1 MPLPQGLFYFQ
12 LVQTSK
18 KVIHMTQAQFKTLL
32 LEYDFTYPFSDDHS
46 AYKRG
51 EAQQLEIIKAIK
63 DDTTGSLERLYRAF
77 LVRHS
82 L

>member
-1 MPLPQGLFYFQ
+1 
-12 LVQTSK
+12 
-18 KVIHMTQAQFKTLL
+18 MTEAQFKTLL
-32 LEYDFTYPFSDDHS
+32 LRYDFTYPFSDDHS

-63 DDTTGSLERLYRAF
+63 QDTTGSLESLYRSF
-77 LVRHS
+77 MTLHS